1 MKFITMKFIT
11 MKSKAKKAGVP
22 KEYFSQIANM
32 MANAAVAGFNTAS
45 RAFNNESH
53 PTKNDHC
60 KRSDE
65 IDNCIM
71 LIGIAIDAS
80 DDDDDADIERYEN
93 KIKMEE
99 YYIGMTCYEN
109 YSSSYRRIS
118 WNDETKKK
126 RREAISYCRKK
137 ISEIKDKAKAK
148 AAEEAKKAEEEKQA
162 RIKAYWD
169 AHADEKAALDAE
181 KAQQAEKK
189 AALDAEIAELD
200 KELAAGKEEEK
211 TKVPSEDETD
221 KLKDQI
227 KELESR
233 RAKLGLFAGKEKKQ
247 IGEEIASL
255 QGRVDSLKSKID
267 EEKKAKAEEIKKRLA
282 PTQSKR
288 DELNSERTTA
298 TKRISAIEAE
308 LTKDP
313 EE

>member
-1 MKFITMKFIT
+1 

-22 KEYFSQIANM
+22 KEYFSQIAM
-32 MANAAVAGFNTAS
+32 MMGNAAVAGFNTAS
-45 RAFNNESH
+45 KGWNNENH
-53 PTKNDHC
+53 PLQRDLQKYMNQ
-60 KRSDE
+60 

-80 DDDDDADIERYEN
+80 DDDDEEDIERYNN
-93 KIKMEE
+93 KIRMEE
-99 YYIGMTCYEN
+99 FVIGMSAYDS
-109 YSSSYRRIS
+109 YSSSWRSISLTDEAKKNRRNTIS
-118 WNDETKKK
+118 DCK
-126 RREAISYCRKK
+126 KK
-137 ISEIKDKAKAK
+137 ISEIHDKAKAK
-148 AAEEAKKAEEEKQA
+148 AAEEAKKAKEEKQA

-211 TKVPSEDETD
+211 AKVPSEDETD